1 MKPASEDLSSVNVR
15 FSSARKSMDT
25 SKKRD
30 EQFTALFILSIHI
43 LKSKEK
49 IK

>member
-1 MKPASEDLSSVNVR
+1 MCAFPAPE
-15 FSSARKSMDT
+15 KSMDT

-43 LKSKEK
+43 LKSEEK